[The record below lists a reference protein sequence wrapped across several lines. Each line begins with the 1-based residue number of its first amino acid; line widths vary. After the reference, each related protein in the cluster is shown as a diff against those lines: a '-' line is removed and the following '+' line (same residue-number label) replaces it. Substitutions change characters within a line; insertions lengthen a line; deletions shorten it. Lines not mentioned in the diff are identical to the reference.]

1 MGKTNG
7 LRALDAA
14 HLLISLIRDVV
25 ENLPPHASAG
35 LRRQITD
42 SANSVASRIAE
53 GFGRGT
59 TPERVNRLRLSRGE
73 LEETQSNLKVILQ
86 ASYISDRKFFRIWSL
101 TLALDRMIV
110 KLMRRP

>member
-14 HLLISLIRDVV
+14 HLLIRLIRDVV
-25 ENLPPHASAG
+25 ENLPPQASGG

-42 SANSVASRIAE
+42 SANSVASLIAE

-73 LEETQSNLKVILQ
+73 LEETQSDLKVILQ

-101 TLALDRMIV
+101 TLVLDRMIV

>member
-42 SANSVASRIAE
+42 SANSVASLIAE

>member
-42 SANSVASRIAE
+42 SANSVASLIAE

-59 TPERVNRLRLSRGE
+59 TLERVNRLRLSRGE